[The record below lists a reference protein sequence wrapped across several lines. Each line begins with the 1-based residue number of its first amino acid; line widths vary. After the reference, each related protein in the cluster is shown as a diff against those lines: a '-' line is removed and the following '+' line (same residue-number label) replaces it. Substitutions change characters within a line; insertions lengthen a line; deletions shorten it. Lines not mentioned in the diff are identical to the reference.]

1 MGQGLGIFGGILG
14 FALGGPVGALIG
26 AALGASIDEDG
37 AQRNNNY
44 NGAGSL
50 NGGSSGQR
58 QINVDCPYCGAD
70 IIISFAGLWKCP
82 SCRNDFI
89 YDGENAIKKESYEG
103 AADKL
108 DGSRQQIWLGVFFG
122 LLGKMAKADGHISKE
137 EISFVSGI
145 IDNDFKLN
153 SEDRKFAQRAF
164 MEAKNANY
172 SFEDIARQYHEMF
185 KQDTRL
191 ITSMFGLLA
200 QTAFSDGVFAPEEEA
215 LMKKAQ
221 SIFGISDYD
230 YEDMKAFYSKQ
241 KGVIPDNDIKKSY
254 EMLGCSESDTVEKI
268 RESYKK
274 MARDYHPDM
283 IISKN
288 LPDDFVKYATK
299 RFQQIQDAYE
309 KIKKHRG
316 F

>member
-14 FALGGPVGALIG
+14 FAFGGPIGALIG
-26 AALGASIDEDG
+26 AALGGSIDEEARPQTDNYSG
-37 AQRNNNY
+37 NNSFNNN
-44 NGAGSL
+44 
-50 NGGSSGQR
+50 SSGRR

-70 IIISFAGLWKCP
+70 IIISFDGLWKCP

-89 YDGENAIKKESYEG
+89 YSAGNAIKKENYECG
-103 AADKL
+103 AEEI
-108 DGSRQQIWLGVFFG
+108 DGGRQRIWLGVFFG

-137 EISFVSGI
+137 EIAFVSGI
-145 IDNDFKLN
+145 IDNDFKLS
-153 SEDRKFAQRAF
+153 SEDRKFAQKAF
-164 MEAKNANY
+164 MEARNSSY

-200 QTAFSDGVFAPEEEA
+200 QMAFSDGVYAPEEDA

-221 SIFGISDYD
+221 KIFEISDYD
-230 YEDMKAFYSKQ
+230 YEDMRSFYSKQ
-241 KGVIPDNDIKKSY
+241 KGVITGTDIQKCY
-254 EMLGCSESDTVEKI
+254 EMLGCAESDSVEKI

-299 RFQQIQDAYE
+299 RFQEIQDAYE
-309 KIKKHRG
+309 KIKKHKG